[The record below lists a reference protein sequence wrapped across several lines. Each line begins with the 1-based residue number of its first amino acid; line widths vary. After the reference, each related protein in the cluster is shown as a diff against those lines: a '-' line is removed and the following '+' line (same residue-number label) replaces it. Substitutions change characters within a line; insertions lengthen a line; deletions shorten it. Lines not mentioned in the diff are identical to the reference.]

1 MMRQG
6 MALFALPEAPRELV
20 IRGVGRAAIAVGAI
34 IAASSVH
41 PQSTESSGAGFQ
53 LVSRC
58 SNAARIVTG
67 AAERFPEYKAD
78 RDNLVRNIYRD
89 LKASGKLGKQLP
101 SDPELFLTQVSM
113 ETLLEQGVQPRASSQ
128 AHDWVIAQT
137 AATCVLKSL
146 GN

>member
-6 MALFALPEAPRELV
+6 LGLLALPGLQREFV
-20 IRGVGRAAIAVGAI
+20 IRSVGRTVIAAWALIAVPG
-34 IAASSVH
+34 VH
-41 PQSTESSGAGFQ
+41 SQSTESSGAGFQ

-67 AAERFPEYKAD
+67 AAERFPEYRAD

-89 LKASGKLGKQLP
+89 LQTSGKLGKQLP
-101 SDPELFLTQVSM
+101 SEPELFLTQVSM

-146 GN
+146 GH

>member
-1 MMRQG
+1 MRQG
-6 MALFALPEAPRELV
+6 LGLLVPAGLRRELV
-20 IRGVGRAAIAVGAI
+20 IRGVGRAVIAVGAL
-34 IAASSVH
+34 IAVPSVYS
-41 PQSTESSGAGFQ
+41 QSTEASGAGFQ

-67 AAERFPEYKAD
+67 AAERFPEYKTA
-78 RDNLVRNIYRD
+78 RDDLVRNVYGD

-101 SDPELFLTQVSM
+101 NELELLLTQASM
-113 ETLLEQGVQPRASSQ
+113 DTLLGQGVQPRASSQ